1 MGYLDKKYVTDIDV
15 KGKKVFVRCDFN
27 VPMDEELNI
36 KDDKRIVASLP
47 TIKYLLENGAAVILA
62 SHLGRPKNGFEDK
75 FSLKPVAKRLSE
87 LLDKEVVLAS
97 DVIGEDA
104 KKKAEAL
111 KSGEILL
118 LENVRFEKGET
129 KNDENM
135 SRILASYAE
144 IFVNDAFGTA
154 HRAHCS
160 TTGIASYIPAVGGF
174 LMKKELDAL
183 GKAFESPE
191 KPMVAVL
198 GGSKVSDKIGVIESL
213 LEKADSILIGGGM
226 AYTFIKAKGYSV
238 GKSLCEED
246 KLDLAKSLMEK
257 AEKLGK
263 KLLLPVD
270 TVVASELKEGV
281 EFKTVDI
288 ENIPDDMMGLD
299 IGEKTAKLY
308 AEEIEKAKTVINNGP
323 MGVFEISSFAKGTED
338 VVRAMAESDALSVI
352 GGGDSASAAKKLG
365 FGDKISHISTGGG
378 ASLELLEGK
387 ELPGVAALNNK

>member
-27 VPMDEELNI
+27 VPMDEDLNI

-47 TIKYLLENGAAVILA
+47 TIKYLLDNNAAVILS
-62 SHLGRPKNGFEDK
+62 SHLGRPKNGFEEK
-75 FSLKPVAKRLSE
+75 FSLKPVAKRLSQ
-87 LLDKEVVLAS
+87 LLGKDVILAS

-104 KKKAEAL
+104 KKKAAEL
-111 KSGEILL
+111 KCGEILL
-118 LENVRFEKGET
+118 LENVRFENGET
-129 KNDENM
+129 KNDEEM
-135 SRILASYAE
+135 SRVLASFAE
-144 IFVNDAFGTA
+144 IFVNDAFGSA

-213 LEKADSILIGGGM
+213 LKKADSILIGGGM
-226 AYTFIKAKGYSV
+226 AYTFIKAKGYDV

-270 TVVASELKEGV
+270 TVVAYELKEGA

-288 ENIPDDMMGLD
+288 ENIPADMMGVD

-308 AEEIEKAKTVINNGP
+308 AEEIKKAKTVINNGP
-323 MGVFEISSFAKGTED
+323 MGVFEISSFAKGTEE
-338 VVRAMAESDALSVI
+338 VVRAMAESGALSVI

-365 FGDKISHISTGGG
+365 FKDKISHISTGGG

>member
-27 VPMDEELNI
+27 VPMDENLNI
-36 KDDKRIVASLP
+36 RDDKRIVASLP
-47 TIKYLLENGAAVILA
+47 TIKYLLDNDAAVILS
-62 SHLGRPKNGFEDK
+62 SHLGRPKNGFEEK
-75 FSLKPVAKRLSE
+75 FSLKPVAKRLSQ
-87 LLDKEVVLAS
+87 LLNKDVILAS

-104 KKKAEAL
+104 KKKAAEL
-111 KSGEILL
+111 KCGEVLL

-129 KNDENM
+129 KNDEEM
-135 SRILASYAE
+135 SKVLASFAE
-144 IFVNDAFGTA
+144 IFVNDAFGSA

-183 GKAFESPE
+183 GKAFENPE

-213 LEKADSILIGGGM
+213 LKKADSILIGGGM
-226 AYTFIKAKGYSV
+226 AYTFIKAKGCDV

-246 KLDLAKSLMEK
+246 KLELAKSLMEK

-270 TVVASELKEGV
+270 TVAAYEIKEGA

-288 ENIPDDMMGLD
+288 ESIPSDMIGVD
-299 IGEKTAKLY
+299 IGERTAKLY
-308 AEEIEKAKTVINNGP
+308 AEEIKKARTVINNGP
-323 MGVFEISSFAKGTED
+323 MGVFEIPAFAKGTEEI
-338 VVRAMAESDALSVI
+338 VRAMAESSALSVI

-387 ELPGVAALNNK
+387 ELPGVAALSNK

>member
-27 VPMDEELNI
+27 VPMDENLNI
-36 KDDKRIVASLP
+36 RDDKRIVASLP
-47 TIKYLLENGAAVILA
+47 TIKYLLDNDAAVILS
-62 SHLGRPKNGFEDK
+62 SHLGRPKNGFEEK
-75 FSLKPVAKRLSE
+75 FSLKPVAKRLSQ
-87 LLDKEVVLAS
+87 LLNKDVTLAS

-104 KKKAEAL
+104 KKKAAEL
-111 KSGEILL
+111 KCGEVLL

-129 KNDENM
+129 KNDEEM
-135 SRILASYAE
+135 SKVLASFAE
-144 IFVNDAFGTA
+144 IFVNDAFGSA

-183 GKAFESPE
+183 GKAFENPE

-213 LEKADSILIGGGM
+213 LKKADSILIGGGM
-226 AYTFIKAKGYSV
+226 AYTFIKAKGCDV

-246 KLDLAKSLMEK
+246 KLELAKSLMEK

-270 TVVASELKEGV
+270 TVAAYELKEGA

-288 ENIPDDMMGLD
+288 ESIPSDMIGVD
-299 IGEKTAKLY
+299 IGERTAKLY
-308 AEEIEKAKTVINNGP
+308 AEEIKKARTVINNGP
-323 MGVFEISSFAKGTED
+323 MGVFEIPAFAKGTEEI
-338 VVRAMAESDALSVI
+338 VRAMAESSALSVI

-387 ELPGVAALNNK
+387 ELPGVAALSNK

>member
-27 VPMDEELNI
+27 VPMDEDLNI

-47 TIKYLLENGAAVILA
+47 TIKYLLDNNAAVILS
-62 SHLGRPKNGFEDK
+62 SHLGRPKNGFEEK
-75 FSLKPVAKRLSE
+75 FSLKPVAKRLSQ
-87 LLDKEVVLAS
+87 LLGKDVILAS

-104 KKKAEAL
+104 KKKAAEL
-111 KSGEILL
+111 KCGEILL

-129 KNDENM
+129 KNDEEM
-135 SRILASYAE
+135 SRVLASFAE
-144 IFVNDAFGTA
+144 IFVNDAFGSA

-183 GKAFESPE
+183 GKAFENPE

-213 LEKADSILIGGGM
+213 LKKADSILIGGGM
-226 AYTFIKAKGYSV
+226 AYTFIKAKGYDV

-270 TVVASELKEGV
+270 TVVAYELKEGA

-288 ENIPDDMMGLD
+288 ENIPADMMGVD

-308 AEEIEKAKTVINNGP
+308 AEEIKKAKTVINNGP
-323 MGVFEISSFAKGTED
+323 MGVFEISSFAKGTEE
-338 VVRAMAESDALSVI
+338 VVRAMAESGALSVI

-365 FGDKISHISTGGG
+365 FKDKISHISTGGG